1 MQSKLVTNRQTQRN
15 LFSLAVFLLVSMYAF
30 AQNAV
35 TGIVKDKTG
44 EPLIGVSVVEKG
56 TTNGSITD
64 MDGKFSINVLQGK
77 TLVFSYIGYLSQEIK
92 VRSNT
97 INVTMQEDDQM
108 LEEVVVIGYGS
119 MQRKDVTSSIT
130 TIKAEDLN
138 VGVYSDPAQ
147 LLQGKVPGLA
157 ITTSGDP
164 NGSPSIT
171 LRGASSL
178 REGAAMQ
185 PYYVI
190 DGIPGVDISMV
201 APDDIE
207 SIDVLR
213 DATATAIY
221 GSKAANGVIIINTKK
236 GKKGRTNV
244 TYSGYVAFDKIL
256 KKMDM
261 ATADEL
267 RAYAEKNGLTLSNDM
282 GANTDWQDEVL
293 RTAVS
298 HNHNVSINGGSE
310 KTTYMASINYQNRQ
324 GVILG
329 TDMDRLNIRSLLTTR
344 VLKDRLELS
353 VGVNSRYGKGVGVP
367 MDDEGV
373 SVLDAMN
380 YFSPMLPVRDDGNW
394 TQASGSQNINPLS
407 LIYEDTSETIYKNT
421 QLISKATLEIVK
433 GLKWSANYSF
443 TNNQRTYSEYH
454 THNTQQPGIN
464 AQNGQAKRNTYFG
477 HEHIFETYGNY
488 DTTIN
493 DAHKLSIMAGYS
505 WEERMSNDGF
515 GLTVHDFYD
524 DVLKWNQLTYA
535 STIDGIPAIES
546 GTKETV
552 RNISFYGRVGYSY
565 NSKYMIQATI
575 RRDGSSVFGKN
586 NRWGTFPS
594 VSVAWNITEE
604 DFMKHQDVISNL
616 KLRLGYGVS
625 GNALGFGAYTP
636 YETYGASGFFTYNG
650 KSWRT
655 LAATKNANPDLKWE
669 STGMFNIGIDY
680 AFFNGRLNGTIE
692 WYNKKTKDLIWNYP
706 VSTSLYPFGDI
717 QANVGEITN
726 QGIEFSINAVPVRT
740 RDFEWSTMVTLSHN
754 KNTVDR
760 LSNDQFEVSL
770 FTQGDPMVA
779 GVSANGYTQR
789 ILEGEPLG
797 TFYTFE
803 FAGYNEN
810 GIATYYVRDEE
821 TGERT
826 GETTTDPSDKDRT
839 ITGCAQPT
847 LTLDGITLSLGRIGM
862 QRYFLPV
869 YSAMIS
875 TMVHVLT
882 IPVRKTFR
890 TVRMC

>member
-1 MQSKLVTNRQTQRN
+1 MQSEQTTNKQMRRKLV
-15 LFSLAVFLLVSMYAF
+15 SLAIFLLACTYAF
-30 AQNAV
+30 AQNTV
-35 TGIVKDKTG
+35 TGTVKDPSG
-44 EPLIGVSVVEKG
+44 MPLIGVSVVEKG
-56 TTNGSITD
+56 TTNGCITD
-64 MDGKFSINVLQGK
+64 LNGKYSIKVSQGK
-77 TLVFSYIGYLSQEIK
+77 ILLFSYIGFTDQEIK
-92 VRSNT
+92 ATSNV
-97 INVTMQEDDQM
+97 INVTMKEDDQ
-108 LEEVVVIGYGS
+108 LLDEVVVIGYGS

-138 VGVYSDPAQ
+138 VGVYTDPAQ

-164 NGSPSIT
+164 NGTPSIT

-244 TYSGYVAFDKIL
+244 SYSGYVAFDKIL

-261 ATADEL
+261 ATADDL
-267 RAYAEKNGLTLSNDM
+267 RYYAEQNGKTLANDM

-293 RTAVS
+293 RTGVS
-298 HNHNVSINGGSE
+298 HNHNLSITGGSE
-310 KTTYMASINYQNRQ
+310 KTTYMASINYQDRQ
-324 GVILG
+324 GVIKG
-329 TDMDRLNIRSLLTTR
+329 TDMDRLNVRTLITTK

-353 VGVNSRYGKGVGVP
+353 AGVNSRYGKGVGVP
-367 MDDEGV
+367 MGQEGV

-380 YFSPMLPVRDDGNW
+380 YFSPLLPVRDENGNW
-394 TQASGSQNINPLS
+394 TTASGSQNMNPMS
-407 LIYEDTSETIYKNT
+407 LIYEDTSETVFKNT
-421 QLISKATLEIVK
+421 QFIGKATLEILK

-443 TNNQRTYSEYH
+443 TNNQRTQRTYSEYH

-488 DTTIN
+488 DTVIN

-505 WEERMSNDGF
+505 WEEKMSNDGF

-524 DVLKWNQLTYA
+524 DALKWYQLTYA

-575 RRDGSSVFGKN
+575 RRDGSSVFGKD

-594 VSVAWNITEE
+594 ISAAWNITEE
-604 DFMKHQDVISNL
+604 EFMKSQDVLSNFPR
-616 KLRLGYGVS
+616 LRSLYSVR
-625 GNALGFGAYTP
+625 NLRRIRFLHLQWQ
-636 YETYGASGFFTYNG
+636 E
-650 KSWRT
+650 
-655 LAATKNANPDLKWE
+655 LAH
-669 STGMFNIGIDY
+669 TGC
-680 AFFNGRLNGTIE
+680 
-692 WYNKKTKDLIWNYP
+692 NKKCQPGFEMGIYRHVQHWN
-706 VSTSLYPFGDI
+706 
-717 QANVGEITN
+717 
-726 QGIEFSINAVPVRT
+726 
-740 RDFEWSTMVTLSHN
+740 
-754 KNTVDR
+754 
-760 LSNDQFEVSL
+760 
-770 FTQGDPMVA
+770 
-779 GVSANGYTQR
+779 
-789 ILEGEPLG
+789 
-797 TFYTFE
+797 
-803 FAGYNEN
+803 
-810 GIATYYVRDEE
+810 
-821 TGERT
+821 
-826 GETTTDPSDKDRT
+826 
-839 ITGCAQPT
+839 
-847 LTLDGITLSLGRIGM
+847 
-862 QRYFLPV
+862 
-869 YSAMIS
+869 
-875 TMVHVLT
+875 
-882 IPVRKTFR
+882 
-890 TVRMC
+890 

>member
-1 MQSKLVTNRQTQRN
+1 MQSKLVTNRQTRRN

-267 RAYAEKNGLTLSNDM
+267 RAYAEK
-282 GANTDWQDEVL
+282 
-293 RTAVS
+293 
-298 HNHNVSINGGSE
+298 
-310 KTTYMASINYQNRQ
+310 
-324 GVILG
+324 
-329 TDMDRLNIRSLLTTR
+329 
-344 VLKDRLELS
+344 
-353 VGVNSRYGKGVGVP
+353 
-367 MDDEGV
+367 
-373 SVLDAMN
+373 
-380 YFSPMLPVRDDGNW
+380 
-394 TQASGSQNINPLS
+394 
-407 LIYEDTSETIYKNT
+407 
-421 QLISKATLEIVK
+421 
-433 GLKWSANYSF
+433 
-443 TNNQRTYSEYH
+443 
-454 THNTQQPGIN
+454 
-464 AQNGQAKRNTYFG
+464 
-477 HEHIFETYGNY
+477 
-488 DTTIN
+488 
-493 DAHKLSIMAGYS
+493 
-505 WEERMSNDGF
+505 
-515 GLTVHDFYD
+515 TV
-524 DVLKWNQLTYA
+524 
-535 STIDGIPAIES
+535 
-546 GTKETV
+546 
-552 RNISFYGRVGYSY
+552 
-565 NSKYMIQATI
+565 
-575 RRDGSSVFGKN
+575 
-586 NRWGTFPS
+586 
-594 VSVAWNITEE
+594 
-604 DFMKHQDVISNL
+604 
-616 KLRLGYGVS
+616 
-625 GNALGFGAYTP
+625 
-636 YETYGASGFFTYNG
+636 
-650 KSWRT
+650 
-655 LAATKNANPDLKWE
+655 
-669 STGMFNIGIDY
+669 
-680 AFFNGRLNGTIE
+680 
-692 WYNKKTKDLIWNYP
+692 
-706 VSTSLYPFGDI
+706 
-717 QANVGEITN
+717 
-726 QGIEFSINAVPVRT
+726 
-740 RDFEWSTMVTLSHN
+740 
-754 KNTVDR
+754 
-760 LSNDQFEVSL
+760 
-770 FTQGDPMVA
+770 
-779 GVSANGYTQR
+779 
-789 ILEGEPLG
+789 
-797 TFYTFE
+797 
-803 FAGYNEN
+803 
-810 GIATYYVRDEE
+810 
-821 TGERT
+821 
-826 GETTTDPSDKDRT
+826 
-839 ITGCAQPT
+839 
-847 LTLDGITLSLGRIGM
+847 
-862 QRYFLPV
+862 
-869 YSAMIS
+869 
-875 TMVHVLT
+875 
-882 IPVRKTFR
+882 
-890 TVRMC
+890 

>member
-443 TNNQRTYSEYH
+443 TNNLEY
-454 THNTQQPGIN
+454 
-464 AQNGQAKRNTYFG
+464 
-477 HEHIFETYGNY
+477 
-488 DTTIN
+488 
-493 DAHKLSIMAGYS
+493 L
-505 WEERMSNDGF
+505 
-515 GLTVHDFYD
+515 
-524 DVLKWNQLTYA
+524 
-535 STIDGIPAIES
+535 
-546 GTKETV
+546 
-552 RNISFYGRVGYSY
+552 
-565 NSKYMIQATI
+565 
-575 RRDGSSVFGKN
+575 
-586 NRWGTFPS
+586 
-594 VSVAWNITEE
+594 
-604 DFMKHQDVISNL
+604 
-616 KLRLGYGVS
+616 
-625 GNALGFGAYTP
+625 
-636 YETYGASGFFTYNG
+636 
-650 KSWRT
+650 
-655 LAATKNANPDLKWE
+655 
-669 STGMFNIGIDY
+669 
-680 AFFNGRLNGTIE
+680 
-692 WYNKKTKDLIWNYP
+692 
-706 VSTSLYPFGDI
+706 
-717 QANVGEITN
+717 
-726 QGIEFSINAVPVRT
+726 
-740 RDFEWSTMVTLSHN
+740 
-754 KNTVDR
+754 
-760 LSNDQFEVSL
+760 
-770 FTQGDPMVA
+770 
-779 GVSANGYTQR
+779 
-789 ILEGEPLG
+789 
-797 TFYTFE
+797 
-803 FAGYNEN
+803 
-810 GIATYYVRDEE
+810 
-821 TGERT
+821 
-826 GETTTDPSDKDRT
+826 
-839 ITGCAQPT
+839 
-847 LTLDGITLSLGRIGM
+847 
-862 QRYFLPV
+862 
-869 YSAMIS
+869 
-875 TMVHVLT
+875 
-882 IPVRKTFR
+882 
-890 TVRMC
+890 